1 MTDIIEKLELITP
14 DVIENQ
20 KKKKSNVTEISK
32 WPGLIV
38 TDKDKVLKSRANL
51 TRILTSYDAN
61 FSDLFCFNQNTHEI
75 EILDDRKLM
84 QKTKIEK
91 GYFDDTVSN
100 QIAGYISNTYYVDY
114 KSNEVADEVE
124 VIALQNSVNPI
135 KSFLTKARIN
145 APEIDPFPI
154 IQKYLNIEDT
164 EYNRIVLDLFF
175 RGAIARVLSPSVRF
189 DYCLDLV
196 GKQGAGKTNFLR
208 QIFLGFYEEIE
219 SFSGKDDLI
228 KMVGAWVVN
237 DDELV
242 ATKKSTFE
250 EVKRAITRTKL
261 SYRPPYGR
269 ATKRTNVD
277 FVYTRTTNH
286 TQHLGDATGDR
297 RFLPVKVNYADDK
310 QLKKISEDDL
320 TAIWGNYYRS
330 YYENDKLYYDD
341 YEEEGKLIAIEREK
355 YKYVDDITERIN
367 WYLETYIPS
376 DFYSKSV
383 KGHDRRNY
391 YYDLEEKGTAYRDAN
406 DQIKWVGDT
415 PRDRVNI
422 RDMVS
427 EIFPTDYDQKKIKAK
442 AKLFLDNL
450 DGWEYKKS
458 VRFGEKFTSGWIV
471 ELENFKKIP
480 TP

>member
-1 MTDIIEKLELITP
+1 MTDIIEELELITP
-14 DVIENQ
+14 DVTEKPKQ
-20 KKKKSNVTEISK
+20 KKSNITEISK

-38 TDKDKVLKSRANL
+38 TEKDKVLKSRANL

-61 FSDLFCFNQNTHEI
+61 FSNLFSFNQNTHEI
-75 EILDDRKLM
+75 EILDDRKLL
-84 QKTKIEK
+84 QKTKIKK

-124 VIALQNSVNPI
+124 IIALQNATNPI
-135 KSFLTKARIN
+135 KSFLTQARIN
-145 APEIDPFPI
+145 APDTDPFPI

-164 EYNRIVLDLFF
+164 KYNRIVFDLFF
-175 RGAIARVLSPSVRF
+175 RGAIARVLSPSIRF

-228 KMVGAWVVN
+228 KMIGAWVVN

-242 ATKKSTFE
+242 ATKKSSFE

-310 QLKKISEDDL
+310 QLKKISEEDL
-320 TAIWGNYYRS
+320 TAIWGNYYRA

-391 YYDLEEKGTAYRDAN
+391 YFDLEEKGTAYRDAN
-406 DQIKWVGDT
+406 DQIEWVGDT

-450 DGWEYKKS
+450 DGWEYKKQI
-458 VRFGEKFTSGWIV
+458 RFGSKVTTGWEMV
-471 ELENFKKIP
+471 
-480 TP
+480 